1 MSVIYPTA
9 LVLFSPLLHALPP
22 PTHTHTQEVSMQS
35 GGGLLLRR
43 GSPGL
48 AIFLMTGP
56 ARTFTLLC
64 CSKLHYVK
72 CVI

>member
-1 MSVIYPTA
+1 
-9 LVLFSPLLHALPP
+9 
-22 PTHTHTQEVSMQS
+22 MQS

-56 ARTFTLLC
+56 ARTFTLLLFVERPML